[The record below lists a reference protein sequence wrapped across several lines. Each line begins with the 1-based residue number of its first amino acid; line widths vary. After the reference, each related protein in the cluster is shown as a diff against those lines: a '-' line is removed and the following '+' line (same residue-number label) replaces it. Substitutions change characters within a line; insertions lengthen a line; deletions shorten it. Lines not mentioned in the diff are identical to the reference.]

1 MYYLR
6 MDARDKSGTYLN
18 GKQKSKIKTYLQ
30 KKYDEAILKNLK
42 FELQNLE
49 KFTHKSENIIAN
61 IQEVYSSLPADAKQI
76 VCPIAVSDE
85 DYCAEWLKQEYIG
98 KETVETGLNFVT
110 HRGERVRSKSE
121 LNIANA
127 LYMHGIPYRY
137 ECPLILKNGHTIHP
151 DFTVLNPETREEI
164 YWEHRG
170 MMDDREYIRHAVLR
184 VKDYQKSGIYLG
196 KNLIITEES
205 SLQPLGTS
213 EIEEVIL
220 EYFGERGMGHSD
232 GR

>member
-137 ECPLILKNGHTIHP
+137 ECPLILKNGHTIYP
-151 DFTVLNPETREEI
+151 DFTVLNLETREEI

-213 EIEEVIL
+213 EIEEVIR
-220 EYFGERGMGHSD
+220 EYFGRRGAEHSE